1 MGFMLICV
9 IVVLLTL
16 ISTSLRIL
24 ISGIRLSGMVG
35 DHLVKKADKKQLTT
49 LNKGLQFA
57 REGAIIIL
65 KMVRQVVAR
74 ARDLLVG
81 VSIPVLLVSML
92 LYIMVVA
99 GAGYLLLFNDTNA
112 EDGGDSTKIE
122 QRVDDD
128 GGSDSDSD
136 SESQEDEGESE
147 ETPSED

>member
-24 ISGIRLSGMVG
+24 ISGIRLSGMIG

-49 LNKGLQFA
+49 LNRGLQFA

-112 EDGGDSTKIE
+112 EDGGDSTKVE
-122 QRVDDD
+122 QRDDD
-128 GGSDSDSD
+128 GGSDSESD
-136 SESQEDEGESE
+136 SESQEDGGESE
-147 ETPSED
+147 EAPSED

>member
-24 ISGIRLSGMVG
+24 ISGIRLSGMIG

-74 ARDLLVG
+74 VRDLLVG

-112 EDGGDSTKIE
+112 EDSGDSTKIE
-122 QRVDDD
+122 QRVDDED
-128 GGSDSDSD
+128 GSDSESN